1 MISCLETMSFSRID
15 RMLGLWLKIFA
26 ILVFISALLFLFW
39 NNNNKYFNNDN
50 TTSQEKR
57 FDRIMTYLDNL
68 SAQVEKLVQQ
78 QAVSDA
84 KTSAPQ
90 QKESSIEHIELFEKF
105 IADIQ
110 NVSQIQ
116 HLVPLDTLLTT
127 LKFMI
132 YDVDEYDPALVEFV
146 RGLIHLPSDRS
157 KLNLTDSTRKD
168 LSQMGQSKKIDAM
181 LSSQRDG
188 FFVEAGAFD
197 GESLSNSLFFEL
209 ERNWTGL
216 LIEPV
221 PTLHQSIVSRRRHCY
236 SINACIAEKKPTVAK
251 FKVFDVY
258 SGRENDMS
266 QFHLARINF
275 FDTASQRQT
284 AFIPCFSLNT
294 IMRALNRT
302 RIDYFSLDVEGAEI
316 HILKA
321 IDYKNLDIRS
331 FSIEWS
337 SSNETMPLIKSLL
350 ASNNYT
356 LESEDMLDLYYKKK
370 L

>member
-1 MISCLETMSFSRID
+1 MFLSRMD
-15 RMLGLWLKIFA
+15 RAFGSWLKLFVIL
-26 ILVFISALLFLFW
+26 ILVFALFLFW
-39 NNNNKYFNNDN
+39 NNSNNINKQYKHDEN
-50 TTSQEKR
+50 TNKEKQL
-57 FDRIMTYLDNL
+57 DTIMAHLDKL
-68 SAQVEKLVQQ
+68 SAEVEKLVNGQQ
-78 QAVSDA
+78 QAAEVKKS
-84 KTSAPQ
+84 S
-90 QKESSIEHIELFEKF
+90 KESMEHVELFEKF
-105 IADIQ
+105 INDIQ

-132 YDVDEYDPALVEFV
+132 YGVDEYDPALVEFV

-157 KLNLTDSTRKD
+157 KLNLTDTSRTD
-168 LSQMGQSKKIDAM
+168 LSQMGQSKKIDTM
-181 LSSQRDG
+181 LGGQRDG

-197 GESLSNSLFFEL
+197 GETISNSLFFEL

-216 LIEPV
+216 LVEAV
-221 PTLHQSIVSRRRHCY
+221 PTLYKSIVSRRRNCY

-266 QFHLARINF
+266 AFHLARINF
-275 FDTASQRQT
+275 FDRAAEKQT

-316 HILKA
+316 HILKS
-321 IDYKNLDIRS
+321 IDFKSLDIRS

-337 SSNETMPLIKSLL
+337 SSNETMPLIKDLL